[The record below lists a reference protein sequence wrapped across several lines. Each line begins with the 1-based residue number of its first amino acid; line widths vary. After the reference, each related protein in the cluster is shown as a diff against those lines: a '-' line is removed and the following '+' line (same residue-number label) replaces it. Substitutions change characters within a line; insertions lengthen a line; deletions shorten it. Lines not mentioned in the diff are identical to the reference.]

1 MSDGILIRCDADAA
15 VGLGHLMRCLAIAGA
30 LRDLGVRV
38 EFAMGELSSFA
49 AQTLQDEG
57 FCVHD
62 VAGANSTFDK
72 SAANAML
79 QLIADRQLES
89 ILVDHYGASAE
100 YFETLSDH
108 TKLLGV
114 IDDQAIRDFP
124 GVGWLL
130 NPNPSVSA
138 GEYQVSDDAEVLIGP
153 QYALLRLQFR
163 IARESAVGQH
173 DARRTR
179 ILIQFGGSDTR
190 DVCERVLGWLGR
202 ISAPCSIT
210 CIAAEHADILRRSHR
225 DSAHDI
231 AILPGV
237 ADIAEHM
244 LNTDIAIGAGGS
256 SCWELCCVGVPM
268 IIGELSPDQSRIAQ
282 ELHNR
287 GAAIHLG
294 QWNHVAKNQ
303 FIDAVQVLID
313 DRSRRNEM
321 AQIGRGIVDGLGAK
335 RAAQSIVKTLRA
347 KQEVVA

>member
-38 EFAMGELSSFA
+38 EFAMGKLSSFG
-49 AQTLQDEG
+49 AQSLQDEG
-57 FCVHD
+57 FSVHE
-62 VAGANSTFDK
+62 VAGTNSAFDRL
-72 SAANAML
+72 AANAIL
-79 QLIADRQLES
+79 ELIDDRRLAS

-100 YFETLSDH
+100 YFETLSGRAE
-108 TKLLGV
+108 LICA

-130 NPNPSVSA
+130 NPNPGVSVS
-138 GEYQVSDDAEVLIGP
+138 EYSVPDGAEVLIGP
-153 QYALLRLQFR
+153 QYALLRRQFR
-163 IARESAVGQH
+163 MARESTFDRN
-173 DARRTR
+173 DAKRTR

-190 DVCERVLGWLGR
+190 EVCERVLDWLKR

-210 CIAAEHADILRRSHR
+210 CIAVEHADGLRQSHR
-225 DSAHDI
+225 DSPHNI
-231 AILPGV
+231 TVLSGV
-237 ADIAEHM
+237 ADIVEHM
-244 LNTDIAIGAGGS
+244 RCTDIAIGAGGS

-294 QWNHVAKNQ
+294 LWSRVAGDP
-303 FIDAVQVLID
+303 FIEAVQKLID
-313 DRSRRNEM
+313 DQPRRETM
-321 AQIGRGIVDGLGAK
+321 ARIGRGIVDGLGTT

-347 KQEVVA
+347 RQEVVA

>member
-57 FCVHD
+57 FCVHEI
-62 VAGANSTFDK
+62 AGANSAFDK

-89 ILVDHYGASAE
+89 VLVDHYDAGAK
-100 YFETLSDH
+100 YFRTLSDH
-108 TKLLGV
+108 TKLLGT
-114 IDDQAIRDFP
+114 IDDQAVRDFS

-130 NPNPSVSA
+130 NPNPGVSA

-153 QYALLRLQFR
+153 QYALLRRQFR
-163 IARESAVGQH
+163 IARESAVDRNNAKH
-173 DARRTR
+173 TR
-179 ILIQFGGSDTR
+179 ILIQFGGSDTGEIY
-190 DVCERVLGWLGR
+190 ERVLGWLGH
-202 ISAPCSIT
+202 IAAPCSIT
-210 CIAAEHADILRRSHR
+210 CIAAEHADILRRSHP
-225 DSAHDI
+225 DSAHDTT
-231 AILPGV
+231 ILPGV
-237 ADIAEHM
+237 SDIAAHM

-256 SCWELCCVGVPM
+256 SCWELCCIGVPM

-287 GAAIHLG
+287 GTAIHLG
-294 QWNHVAKNQ
+294 QWSRVTEDQ
-303 FIDAVQVLID
+303 FIDAVQKLIEIEP
-313 DRSRRNEM
+313 RRETM
-321 AQIGRGIVDGLGAK
+321 ARIGRGIVDGLGAT